1 MSKLY
6 ISDGHN
12 PKAQGA
18 CYNQWCEWSFV
29 DSVTNKLKGWS
40 DLVVVPDG
48 TLKEKVDWV
57 NDRIQPGDIYIDIHL
72 DLSKGSMIFTH
83 PQSNRII
90 ANKIIKAYTDFIGI
104 RNKGSYPDWMSQHK
118 SLYVCQWTKNKS
130 GYVLELG
137 SIKDLEE
144 FKIIQKF
151 AYGGILQI
159 YKVMCPNAQKDV
171 LRKKLGEIRK
181 AMNNEKDEKKKKTL
195 KMRFNEVFQKLANLL
210 RG

>member
-1 MSKLY
+1 MTIW
-6 ISDGHN
+6 ISDGHD
-12 PKAQGA
+12 PKVQGA
-18 CYNQWCEWSFV
+18 SYNGATEWSFV
-29 DSVTNKLKGWS
+29 DSVTDKIKGWS

-48 TLKEKVDWV
+48 TLKQKVDWV

-83 PQSNRII
+83 PQSNRIV

-159 YKVMCPNAQKDV
+159 YKVLCPGAQKDV

-181 AMNNEKDEKKKKTL
+181 AMNNEKDEKKKTV
-195 KMRFNEVFQKLANLL
+195 MRRIFDDVFQRLKTLL